1 MRLMKNLTPTV
12 PGNYRLLYVMP
23 FILISLM
30 IFIPIFTGFS
40 WEMLALCVGSY
51 YLRMFGITAGYHR
64 YFAHRTY
71 KTSRIFQF
79 LLAFL
84 AQTSGQKGTLWWAWH
99 HRHHHK
105 YSDTVYDAHSPVKHG
120 FFWSHMGWIMSA
132 DFVEPELEKVKDL
145 SRYPELVFLHKNDY
159 LPPVA
164 YALAITLVWG
174 WEGLLWG
181 FFISTALLYH
191 GTFTINSLSHV
202 FGSQRYV
209 TGDESRNNLFL
220 ALLTMGEGWHNNHHY
235 YQASVRQGFYWWEV
249 DMSYL
254 ILKALSWVGLV
265 WDLKVPS
272 QRVLEGGRSGHRLA
286 ELEPE
291 TGGLLDP
298 TVEPVLSISKS

>member
-1 MRLMKNLTPTV
+1 MKTLTPTV
-12 PGNYRLLYVMP
+12 PGNYRLLYVLP
-23 FILISLM
+23 FMLVMSTLL
-30 IFIPIFTGFS
+30 IPIFTGFS
-40 WEMLALCVGSY
+40 WEMVALCVGSY

-64 YFAHRTY
+64 YFAHRSY
-71 KTSRIFQF
+71 KTSRVFQF
-79 LLAFL
+79 MLAFL

-105 YSDTVYDAHSPVKHG
+105 YSDTVYDTHSPVKHS

-145 SRYPELVFLHKNDY
+145 TRYPELVFLHKNDY

-164 YALAITLVWG
+164 YALAITALWG

-191 GTFTINSLSHV
+191 GTFTINSLAHV
-202 FGSQRYV
+202 FGSKRYV
-209 TGDESRNNLFL
+209 TGDESRNNAFL

-235 YQASVRQGFYWWEV
+235 YQASARQGFYWWEV
-249 DMSYL
+249 DMSYM
-254 ILKALSWVGLV
+254 ILKVLSWLGIV

-286 ELEPE
+286 EAEPE
-291 TGGLLDP
+291 GESLLDP
-298 TVEPVLSISKS
+298 TLEPALSVSKAHS